1 MLYPSRRLD
10 SWSMTSIRPAVA
22 IVSLV
27 LEVVW
32 LAIDIAAYE
41 SQVGDNVES
50 TAVTVAAIAIIWSA
64 PAIAL
69 CVVAWLIEQ
78 VLRVRELAPPRP
90 MAAPQPPPPPIP
102 PQSG

>member
-1 MLYPSRRLD
+1 MP
-10 SWSMTSIRPAVA
+10 SIRPAVA
-22 IVSLV
+22 IVALV

-32 LAIDIAAYE
+32 LAIAIAAYE
-41 SQVGDNVES
+41 SQVGDNVDS

-78 VLRVRELAPPRP
+78 GLRVRALSPPRP

>member
-1 MLYPSRRLD
+1 MP
-10 SWSMTSIRPAVA
+10 SIRPAVA
-22 IVSLV
+22 IVALV

-32 LAIDIAAYE
+32 LAIAIAAYE
-41 SQVGDNVES
+41 SQVGDNVDS

-78 VLRVRELAPPRP
+78 ALRMRELAPPRP
-90 MAAPQPPPPPIP
+90 MASPQPPPPPIP

>member
-1 MLYPSRRLD
+1 MP
-10 SWSMTSIRPAVA
+10 SIRPHVA
-22 IVSLV
+22 IVTLV

-32 LAIDIAAYE
+32 LAVAIAAYE
-41 SQVGDNVES
+41 SQIGDNINS

-69 CVVAWLIEQ
+69 CVVAWLIDQ
-78 VLRVRELAPPRP
+78 GLRVWALPPPRP
-90 MAAPQPPPPPIP
+90 MTSPQPPPPPIP